1 MSGGVEATS
10 TRYPFEPRYLDVGPG
25 RVHYVEEGAG
35 RPVVL
40 VHGTP
45 TWSFLYRR
53 LIAGL
58 SDEHRVIA
66 VDHLGFGRS
75 DKPPDADYRP
85 EAHAR
90 NLARVLDHLGLED
103 VVVGVHDYGGP
114 IGLPYAVRRPENV
127 RGLILFNT
135 WMWSLEGTS
144 AARSG
149 RLLGGRLGR
158 ALYTRL
164 NLSPRVLLKAM
175 FADRRKLTR
184 ELHRRYLEPFP
195 TAGERMAPWV
205 LARELAGSGA
215 WYRSLWERRDRIAGK
230 PALVL
235 WGSKD
240 PAFGANALARWRDL
254 LEAARIVELPDAGH
268 FVQEEAPERTLEEVR
283 AFLASL

>member
-1 MSGGVEATS
+1 MSGGVEAGS
-10 TRYPFEPRYLDVGPG
+10 TEYPFEARYLDVGPG
-25 RVHYVEEGAG
+25 RVHYVDEGAG

-58 SDEHRVIA
+58 SDEHRVVA

-90 NLARVLDHLGLED
+90 NLERVLDHLGLED

-114 IGLPYAVRRPENV
+114 IGLSYAVRRPGNV

-144 AARSG
+144 AARLG

-158 ALYTRL
+158 VLYTRL
-164 NLSPRVLLKAM
+164 NFSPRVLLKAM
-175 FADRRKLTR
+175 FADRRKLT
-184 ELHRRYLEPFP
+184 EEIHRRYLDPFP
-195 TAGERMAPWV
+195 SARERKAPWV
-205 LARELAGSGA
+205 LARELAASGA
-215 WYRSLWERRDRIAGK
+215 WFRSLWERRDRIAGK

-235 WGSKD
+235 WGSED
-240 PAFGANALARWRDL
+240 PAFGADALERWRDL
-254 LEAARIVELPDAGH
+254 LETARIVELPGAGH
-268 FVQEEAPERTLEEVR
+268 FVQEEAPGRMVAEVH